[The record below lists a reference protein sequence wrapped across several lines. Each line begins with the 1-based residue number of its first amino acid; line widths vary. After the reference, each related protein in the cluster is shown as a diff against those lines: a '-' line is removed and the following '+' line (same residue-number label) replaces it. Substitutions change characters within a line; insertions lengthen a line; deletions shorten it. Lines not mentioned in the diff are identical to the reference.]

1 MTTDAHPGETASFYC
16 AESLRISRQ
25 EWTALAIDF
34 VLVVVDV
41 FLGIR
46 VLNWNAVRVDEGRA

>member
-1 MTTDAHPGETASFYC
+1 LRRIIAHFH
-16 AESLRISRQ
+16 RQ
-25 EWTALAIDF
+25 EWTALAIDY

-41 FLGIR
+41 LLGIR